1 MFWTL
6 LGTMTCIE
14 PYERRFPLVRWL
26 NRFLRGMVRGLVATQ
41 LRIAKNK
48 GTADELRAII
58 EAQNCT
64 KAFFNVAGHGLY
76 LEEIVYPEGTFFD

>member
-1 MFWTL
+1 MHY
-6 LGTMTCIE
+6 IAE
-14 PYERRFPLVRWL
+14 A

-48 GTADELRAII
+48 GTADELREII